1 VLFDG
6 ERTGR
11 TVPAMTIDNCRHT
24 HCTPSTAFGPLEV
37 EVVRDDLDEIVILVG
52 GELDRPAVP
61 LLAGCLREVLDGVG
75 SAGRSC

>member
-1 VLFDG
+1 
-6 ERTGR
+6 
-11 TVPAMTIDNCRHT
+11 MTIDNCRHT

-37 EVVRDDLDEIVILVG
+37 EVVCDDLNEIVILVG